1 MAENETAAEQVEGTQ
16 EQQAEQKVDEPQGSE
31 IDWKA
36 EARKWEGLAK
46 KGKAAEE
53 ELEALK
59 QAQMTEQEKANARA
73 EKAEAELAELKAEA
87 ERIEAAH
94 QTAAKTGVPYE
105 LLEFCKDAD
114 AMGRFARV
122 YAGLQ
127 PQQAHAAGRARAS
140 AVVAGGEGKVASGDL
155 FAQAAER
162 FLK

>member
-16 EQQAEQKVDEPQGSE
+16 EQAAEQKVDEPQGSE

-59 QAQMTEQEKANARA
+59 QAQMTEQAKARA
-73 EKAEAELAELKAEA
+73 ETAEAELAELKAEA

-127 PQQAHAAGRARAS
+127 PQQAHAAGKARAS